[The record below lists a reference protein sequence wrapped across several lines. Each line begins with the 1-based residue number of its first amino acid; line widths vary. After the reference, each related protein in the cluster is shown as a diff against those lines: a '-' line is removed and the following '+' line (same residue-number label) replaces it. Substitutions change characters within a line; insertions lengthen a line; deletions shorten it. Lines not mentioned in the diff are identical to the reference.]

1 MEKETDDMGSALDLR
16 VIVSH
21 MLEVGKRWRLAS
33 AKPKTARNLGVFYSA
48 QVAILGALFS

>member
-48 QVAILGALFS
+48 QVASLGALFS